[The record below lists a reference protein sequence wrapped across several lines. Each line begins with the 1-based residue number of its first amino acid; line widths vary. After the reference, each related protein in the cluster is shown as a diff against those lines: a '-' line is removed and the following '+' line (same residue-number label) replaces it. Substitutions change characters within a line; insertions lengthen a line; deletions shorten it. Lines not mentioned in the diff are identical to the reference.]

1 MQLLCLIEI
10 LSMLNHSSPGIEDC
24 LEIFVEHVR
33 PLRQE
38 AAAQSVFGLPALK
51 NVILEFKLIMHLWE
65 ID

>member
-38 AAAQSVFGLPALK
+38 AAAQSVFGLPALN
-51 NVILEFKLIMHLWE
+51 NVIHWQKIIGRLWE
-65 ID
+65 VD